1 MRVCKVI
8 GHVVATAKHPAL
20 EGRKILVVSPV
31 AGRGDP
37 TVPMQLAVDGVGA
50 GIGSE
55 VLVSESGAA
64 GSKATGLEY
73 PPVRSVIVGIV
84 DEVGQR

>member
-8 GHVVATAKHPAL
+8 GYVVSTAKHPCL
-20 EGRKILVVSPV
+20 ESRKILVVAAL

-50 GIGSE
+50 GIGNE
-55 VLVSESGAA
+55 VIVSESGAA
-64 GSKATGLEY
+64 GRQVTGLEY

-84 DEVGQR
+84 DAVGGK